1 MARVIRRF
9 HPGRQA
15 CAILRELRETQEM
28 PPTPTSPVLWRR
40 DAAAES
46 TAAVVSLVDRDT
58 IARLSRAGAAADCY
72 ELAP

>member
-15 CAILRELRETQEM
+15 CAILRELRETQEA
-28 PPTPTSPVLWRR
+28 PLASKSPALWRR
-40 DAAAES
+40 DVAAES
-46 TAAVVSLVDRDT
+46 TAAVVSPVDRDT

>member
-28 PPTPTSPVLWRR
+28 PPTPTSSALWRR
-40 DAAAES
+40 DTAPDS
-46 TAAVVSLVDRDT
+46 TAAVISRVDRDT
-58 IARLSRAGAAADCY
+58 IARLSRTGAAADCY